1 MADLRIDIASEF
13 VGAKAFKQA
22 GSATTSLEK
31 GVAKLGKTLLATF
44 GATKVLQF
52 AKSSAKAFLEDEAAA
67 TKLANSV
74 KNLGLAYASDDIRKY
89 IDSLTLATGVADNE
103 LRPALQSLLQV
114 TGSVTKSQQML
125 GEAIDISR
133 GSGVDLTTVA
143 NDLSQAYVGNLKGLR
158 KYNLGLTKAELAAS
172 SFVDIQNR
180 LNSLFG
186 GSSTAF
192 LNTYAGQMQILSNT
206 ASEAKEVIGKD
217 LIGALILLSGEQ
229 GVDGLAKDMQEF
241 AKFTGDAIYGIGV
254 LAKKIDSI
262 PILGDINFKA
272 ALQAV
277 PLVGSYI
284 LMLAE
289 LGSAA
294 KAAANN
300 FNFASGGGAGA
311 ADTSRVAAAQAK
323 KAEDAAKKRAK
334 DLAALTA
341 KQIKLLKEQTAL
353 QRAGGLFDLEQTQII
368 AALKGDISYDERK
381 RLELQLALL
390 TGNTAE
396 ASLLAGKLAYS
407 QGLTKEL
414 VAFYKNLPDAKNP
427 FAGWKA
433 YLDAIEAQVLKIAKG
448 GTGGGGG
455 SGSSLITGG
464 TMSNGSGTDFTE
476 LVPGLGAGSAFT
488 TDPRLAQFNVSIT
501 LDGQELTNAVTKVQ
515 SNNSLSGKQIE
526 INRRFGSFAT
536 P

>member
-1 MADLRIDIASEF
+1 MADLKIDIASVF
-13 VGAKAFKQA
+13 SGKKAFA
-22 GSATTSLEK
+22 DA
-31 GVAKLGKTLLATF
+31 
-44 GATKVLQF
+44 
-52 AKSSAKAFLEDEAAA
+52 AKSTLNLNKQVNTLAKSFLGLFTAQKLARAGFNAAKAFLDDEAAA

-74 KNLGLAYASDDIRKY
+74 ENLGLAYANNDIRKY
-89 IDSLTLATGVADNE
+89 IDSLTLATGVADSE
-103 LRPALQSLLQV
+103 LRPALQALLQV

-172 SFVDIQNR
+172 SFADIQNR
-180 LNSLFG
+180 LNSLFA

-192 LNTYAGQMQILSNT
+192 LNTYAGQMQILANT
-206 ASEAKEVIGKD
+206 VSEAKEVIGKD

-262 PILGDINFKA
+262 PILGDINFEA

-284 LMLAE
+284 LLLAD
-289 LGSAA
+289 LGRAA
-294 KAAANN
+294 KAAENS

-353 QRAGGLFDLEQTQII
+353 QKAGGLFDLEQIQVI
-368 AALKGDISYDERK
+368 AALKGDISYDESK
-381 RLELQLALL
+381 RLKLQLALL
-390 TGNTAE
+390 TGNTDE
-396 ASLLAGKLAYS
+396 ASTLAGKLAYS

-414 VAFYKNLPDAKNP
+414 VAYYKNLPDAKNP
-427 FAGWKA
+427 FSGWKS
-433 YLDAIEAQVLKIAKG
+433 YLDAIEAQVLRIAKG
-448 GTGGGGG
+448 GSGGGGTMDG
-455 SGSSLITGG
+455 PFSPAVQEMITSGKTVSARVDAAGNI
-464 TMSNGSGTDFTE
+464 N
-476 LVPGLGAGSAFT
+476 VYVAGSVISEA
-488 TDPRLAQFNVSIT
+488 DLI
-501 LDGQELTNAVTKVQ
+501 EAVRTGLL
-515 SNNSLSGKQIE
+515 SNSLSGSPSAIGRLK
-526 INRRFGSFAT
+526 GSFAG
-536 P
+536 